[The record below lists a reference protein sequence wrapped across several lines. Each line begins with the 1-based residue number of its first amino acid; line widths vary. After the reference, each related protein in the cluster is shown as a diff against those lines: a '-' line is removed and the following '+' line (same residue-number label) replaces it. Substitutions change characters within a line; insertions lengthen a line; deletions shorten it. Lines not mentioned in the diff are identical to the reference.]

1 MERFYG
7 KYLCTGKEQINLL
20 ISIKKDFKVMM
31 RHVFFDVPDL
41 LKKLGKKGY
50 RFEDLVGIV
59 KEYNKR
65 FQ

>member
-1 MERFYG
+1 
-7 KYLCTGKEQINLL
+7 
-20 ISIKKDFKVMM
+20 MM

-41 LKKLGKKGY
+41 SKKLGKKGY